1 MRGKQL
7 AAAAAAQHLDYPRRL
22 HELCKENLLTN
33 DAQCP
38 ATGSYHVQPRVMQQH
53 GRQRALLRHLCS
65 TGHQI
70 FHILQILPLSL
81 AATSIVPQHRESLRH
96 NV

>member
-1 MRGKQL
+1 MRGKPL

-22 HELCKENLLTN
+22 HELCKENLLIN
-33 DAQCP
+33 DAQCLN
-38 ATGSYHVQPRVMQQH
+38 AQPRVMQQH
-53 GRQRALLRHLCS
+53 GRQRALLRHLRS

-81 AATSIVPQHRESLRH
+81 AATSIVPQLRESLRH